1 LPNCGNSAVEKYR
14 AGLFTGWKSPADW
27 RAMLSNAH
35 RNSDSHKRV
44 EARFNAPLCAK
55 PKKRGRDHMPVKI
68 FHANNDNAIYN
79 MEIEIN
85 EWLDKQPLD
94 VTVKQIN
101 TAVSSTAEHSALL
114 AVTIWYVG
122 PDFPK

>member
-1 LPNCGNSAVEKYR
+1 
-14 AGLFTGWKSPADW
+14 
-27 RAMLSNAH
+27 
-35 RNSDSHKRV
+35 
-44 EARFNAPLCAK
+44 
-55 PKKRGRDHMPVKI
+55 MPVKI

-85 EWLDKQPLD
+85 EWLDKQPSD
-94 VTVKQIN
+94 VTVKQIS
-101 TAVSSTAEHSALL
+101 TAVSSTAEHSPLL